1 MASRGCCEAISECVP
16 SDCDD
21 QKYES
26 DSDISTMI
34 FVIVQFLIWLV
45 LVILLMSDMREL
57 YFNDHLFALFLLFSV
72 GRTAWHLKGKVISW
86 IFEGAR
92 SILVIL
98 LMFFVSVWNA
108 GSQIVQVLALQA
120 SFNLIFFYFW
130 GFDRLCTHYAE
141 GQAKYFLN
149 HLEKLWFLRVLR
161 VFP

>member
-1 MASRGCCEAISECVP
+1 MP

-26 DSDISTMI
+26 YSDISTMI

-72 GRTAWHLKGKVISW
+72 GRTAWHLKGKVLSW

-120 SFNLIFFYFW
+120 SFNLVFLSILGIRPFVSPLHVRTSKIF
-130 GFDRLCTHYAE
+130 
-141 GQAKYFLN
+141 
-149 HLEKLWFLRVLR
+149 
-161 VFP
+161 P

>member
-1 MASRGCCEAISECVP
+1 
-16 SDCDD
+16 
-21 QKYES
+21 
-26 DSDISTMI
+26 MI

-72 GRTAWHLKGKVISW
+72 GRTAWHLKGKVLSW

-120 SFNLIFFYFW
+120 SFNLVFFIF
-130 GFDRLCTHYAE
+130 GDSTVCVPTTRKDKQNISLII
-141 GQAKYFLN
+141 
-149 HLEKLWFLRVLR
+149 
-161 VFP
+161 